1 MERPSHAST
10 ATIRRYSRRIRW
22 FHAAT
27 YVTVLVLLLTGWW
40 LLTGQEGRP
49 SPLAR
54 LTGVPDPTVHTYA
67 GWVLAGLTAVAVTLG
82 ARTAGRFLAASV
94 RFDRG
99 DLRWF
104 LRWPAAVFTGR
115 FPRHEGH
122 FDPGQRI
129 ANLVVVLLLALLVG
143 SGVGLTMVVGGPGF
157 LVLREVHRWS
167 TILITPVLLGHIL
180 IASGVL
186 PGYRGVAR
194 AMHLGGRLRV
204 EAARR
209 VWPGWTERRL
219 REVEAAEA
227 PGERPDE
234 RSGARSERSGE
245 RSAEQPGERSEPL
258 ERR

>member
-1 MERPSHAST
+1 MDPANRE
-10 ATIRRYSRRIRW
+10 TIQRYSRRVRW

-40 LLTGQEGRP
+40 LLTGREGRP

-54 LTGVPDPTVHTYA
+54 VTGVPDPTMHTA
-67 GWVLAGLTAVAVTLG
+67 VGWVLAVLTGLAVTLG
-82 ARTAGRFLAASV
+82 ARTAKRFLVASV

-104 LRWPAAVFTGR
+104 VRWPAALFTGR
-115 FPRHEGH
+115 FPHHDGH

-157 LVLREVHRWS
+157 LVLREIHRWS
-167 TILITPVLLGHIL
+167 TILITPVLAGHIV
-180 IASGVL
+180 IASGIL

-204 EAARR
+204 KVAKR
-209 VWPGWTERRL
+209 VWPGWTDRHLRR
-219 REVEAAEA
+219 
-227 PGERPDE
+227 
-234 RSGARSERSGE
+234 
-245 RSAEQPGERSEPL
+245 
-258 ERR
+258 